1 MKSYKRILLK
11 LSGEALQGS
20 GEFGIDSAEVQQFSS
35 QITAVKNQGFEV
47 GIVLGGGNIFRG
59 LQGMQSGVGRVK
71 GDQMGMLATVIN
83 SMALQSGIENEG
95 GKAKVFTS
103 VRMEPFA
110 EYYAK
115 ERADEALESG
125 EVAIIA
131 GGTGNPY
138 FTTDSAAAL
147 RALEIE
153 ADVLLKGTRVDGIYS
168 DDPEKNKDAKRYE
181 KITYNEALEKRLNV
195 MDMTAFAL
203 CRDNNLP
210 VIVFDVTKPGNLQG
224 LLSGKDIGTL
234 VY

>member
-1 MKSYKRILLK
+1 MKRYKRIVLK
-11 LSGEALQGS
+11 LSGEALQGLS
-20 GEFGIDSAEVQQFSS
+20 EFGIDSNEVQQFSS
-35 QITAVKNQGFEV
+35 QITAVKKQGFEV

-59 LQGMQSGVGRVK
+59 LQGMQSGVTRVK

-83 SMALQSGIENEG
+83 SLALQSGIENEG
-95 GKAKVFTS
+95 GKARVFTS

-110 EYYAK
+110 EYYVK
-115 ERADEALESG
+115 ERAEEALQSG

-168 DDPEKNKDAKRYE
+168 ADPEKSGDAERYE

-210 VIVFDVTKPGNLQG
+210 VIVFDVTKPGNLYE